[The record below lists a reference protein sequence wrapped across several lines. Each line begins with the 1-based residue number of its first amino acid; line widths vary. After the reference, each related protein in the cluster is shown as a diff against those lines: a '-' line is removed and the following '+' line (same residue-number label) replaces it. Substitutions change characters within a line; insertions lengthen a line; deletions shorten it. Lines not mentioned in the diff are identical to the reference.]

1 MLCPSVSLHF
11 PKKWAHSI
19 CFVPS
24 TIQAKPQASHFLFL
38 MTLCAHPCLGAHR
51 SSQGLSDHT
60 ETVLFAIRALR
71 RTAFCCLQKN
81 KTMIQACSTDQPQ
94 IASPY
99 LPTLISKWGNWPSA
113 CGFST
118 CVSTHTFPR
127 VRVRIVFPNGH
138 KKLSH
143 YPRVQESER
152 KIPTVRNGVF
162 MHYLTRTLLA
172 KLVLFLYKS

>member
-1 MLCPSVSLHF
+1 MLCAKHHP
-11 PKKWAHSI
+11 
-19 CFVPS
+19 
-24 TIQAKPQASHFLFL
+24 AKPQASRFLFP

-51 SSQGLSDHT
+51 SSQSLSDHT
-60 ETVLFAIRALR
+60 ETVLFAITSLR
-71 RTAFCCLQKN
+71 RTAFCCFQKN

-94 IASPY
+94 IAFLY
-99 LPTLISKWGNWPSA
+99 LLTLISKWGNWLSA
-113 CGFST
+113 WEFST
-118 CVSTHTFPR
+118 CVSTDTFPR